1 MIEKKL
7 SWKLVKKRFTG
18 LILISVSFSIICVIL
33 LILTQVPVYLECLHS
48 HPSICS
54 PSLLVKESYD
64 SVIATSFYLSIVWS
78 VSLTWNFIMKR
89 MKFKFQESQKH
100 REESQHD
107 DIWSLMSQS
116 ITSGVR
122 AGLTTSF
129 LMLLPD
135 ILLWPF
141 LLYFGFLASLFGFCL
156 GMASGLLSGIFDR
169 LCNHKYSPVF
179 RLFGRKSATF
189 FSVLATLSFF
199 GESLRG
205 VSF

>member
-1 MIEKKL
+1 MIKKKL
-7 SWKLVKKRFTG
+7 GWKLVKKRFTG
-18 LILISVSFSIICVIL
+18 LILISVSFAIISVTL
-33 LILTQVPVYLECLHS
+33 FILTQVPVYLECLHS
-48 HPSICS
+48 HPSLCS
-54 PSLLVKESYD
+54 PSLLAKESYD

-78 VSLTWNFIMKR
+78 VSLAWNFIAKR
-89 MKFKFQESQKH
+89 MKFKFQESQKN

-116 ITSGVR
+116 INSGVR
-122 AGLTTSF
+122 AGFTTSL

-135 ILLWPF
+135 IFLWPF
-141 LLYFGFLASLFGFCL
+141 LLYFGLFASLFGFCL
-156 GMASGLLSGIFDR
+156 GMASGFLFGIFDR
-169 LCNHKYSPVF
+169 LCNRKYSSIF

-199 GESLRG
+199 GENLRG